1 MDFTFIIIYSAA
13 QCIVPN
19 TNVVISAIKYY
30 YRKKIEKKITMRV
43 RRNNTKNIDL
53 YVETWKYIRTF
64 FSMLATNYYYYY
76 KILDIYT
83 TGLLTSYIIYTTDI
97 KLYI

>member
-1 MDFTFIIIYSAA
+1 MYSTS
-13 QCIVPN
+13 N

-30 YRKKIEKKITMRV
+30 YRNKITMRV

-83 TGLLTSYIIYTTDI
+83 LLVY
-97 KLYI
+97 